1 MKLVGKN
8 AEILANHYKLCLEKK
23 GYAFFD
29 KDKAYNLN
37 IIGVRKNDKFT
48 NKFDDK
54 IVLIYRDDYKVWN
67 FHEFSVTTDP
77 GEAALVDPMNPKG
90 AAIWSLVSIE
100 VHTKWT
106 FIGESIWHFVNVNQ

>member
-67 FHEFSVTTDP
+67 FHEFRIFDILRNQVR
-77 GEAALVDPMNPKG
+77 
-90 AAIWSLVSIE
+90 
-100 VHTKWT
+100 
-106 FIGESIWHFVNVNQ
+106 ESPFHQHRWNFETPVIVYSCSY